1 MGVFGELPARVVER
15 LKTSIYADTSQG
27 DDALKIGLIGGD
39 IPIFPPIAFFL
50 LVFLAL
56 LPIITKNNR
65 LRFVPR
71 KIAALPIRM
80 ALFAFGVALA
90 LKLARAADAELGRV
104 GTTPN
109 FSAVIKIA
117 TQGPFAYTRNAMYI
131 SGALCQVSLA
141 IALDSAWMLLS
152 MLFMFM
158 YLHIFVVPAEEAFL
172 TRQIGEDYLEYCE
185 TTPRWLF

>member
-1 MGVFGELPARVVER
+1 MGVFGELPARVMER

-39 IPIFPPIAFFL
+39 IPIFAPIAFFL
-50 LVFLAL
+50 LVFLSL

-117 TQGPFAYTRNAMYI
+117 TQGP
-131 SGALCQVSLA
+131 LCQVSLA